1 MAGIADI
8 MPLRTSDMALFRL
21 SAKSAGRILGLFE
34 VLKLRATN
42 HAVFS
47 FNLRRSRLQLL
58 DNWLMLTSI
67 RRTGSTTFLLY
78 FLDSIHNHPSSKG

>member
-8 MPLRTSDMALFRL
+8 MPLETSDMTLLCL

-34 VLKLRATN
+34 VLKRRATN

-47 FNLRRSRLQLL
+47 LDLRRGRLQFL

-67 RRTGSTTFLLY
+67 RRTGSTTFFLY